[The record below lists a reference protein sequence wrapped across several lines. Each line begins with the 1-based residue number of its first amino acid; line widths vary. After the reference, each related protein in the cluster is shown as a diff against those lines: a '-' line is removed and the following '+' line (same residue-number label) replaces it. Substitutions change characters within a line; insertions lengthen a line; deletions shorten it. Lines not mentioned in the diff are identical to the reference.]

1 MPSRAILT
9 EVQTISNA
17 EIVQSLANLKIVATS
32 GITTTLP
39 TTSSTLAILAGNT
52 FTGTQAFSGTITLVA
67 TTSTTGQILQAGSVI
82 FHTFRTDNLFL
93 GAGAGNFGA
102 TLGSNNIG
110 IGKNSLLAC
119 TTGTSNTAIGRI
131 TLTALTTGSNNVAV
145 GDDTGTGLTFGDYN
159 ILVGRNAGKAITTGS
174 NNSAVGGL
182 SLMSCI
188 SGSSNVAIGYQSLG
202 STTGSSSTGIGHNAG
217 YYATSSNGTYI
228 GQSAGIATATVGGL
242 AGVAI
247 TSGANCTMIGQAS
260 SSTSATGT
268 YRTAI
273 GSDSRCNVN
282 NSIKLGRDHTPSV
295 AGDMVSLPSVLTANL
310 PTATAAMAGA
320 LLYVSDDGTGH
331 INFCNGTSW
340 ARIN

>member
-1 MPSRAILT
+1 MPSRALLT

-17 EIVQSLANLKIVATS
+17 EIVQALANIKIVATS

-52 FTGTQAFSGTITLVA
+52 FTGTQSFSGTINLVA

-119 TTGTSNTAIGRI
+119 TTGSSNTAIGRV
-131 TLTALTTGSNNVAV
+131 TMTALTTGSNNVAV
-145 GDDTGTGLTFGDYN
+145 GDDTGTGITDGEYN
-159 ILVGRNAGKAITTGS
+159 ILVGRNAGKAITTGDY
-174 NNSAVGGL
+174 NSAIGGL
-182 SLMSCI
+182 SLSACI
-188 SGSSNVAIGYQSLG
+188 AGSSNVAIGYQSLG
-202 STTGSSSTGIGHNAG
+202 STNAG
-217 YYATSSNGTYI
+217 NNTAVGFNSGYYSTSNNGTYI
-228 GQSAGIATATVGGL
+228 GHSAGIATATVGGL

-247 TSGANCTMIGQAS
+247 TSGANNTMIGQSS

-273 GSDSRCNVN
+273 GSDSRCESN
-282 NSIKLGRDHTPSV
+282 NAIKLGRDTLDV
-295 AGDMVSLPSVLTANL
+295 VLLPKMTTAEL
-310 PTATAAMAGA
+310 ATAATTLGA
-320 LLYVSDDGTGH
+320 VKGAIAYCTDGVH
-331 INFCNGTSW
+331 ADHVHFYNGSSW
-340 ARIN
+340 AKIG